1 MHITEQPVFS
11 LQIVR
16 KATGQAI
23 FDTGLPGLVFSEQF
37 IQLPVGS
44 LALPCP
50 GPAALQEPVRPG
62 RARAAHLQAQPGR
75 VEGVAAVR
83 QGQPAGR
90 GTHLQVQPVR
100 SPSKVGGG
108 GHARYTVVEDDGST
122 HGVLFINA
130 NAQEFETF
138 PLPGV
143 VYRTI
148 GGLLDL
154 LVFLGP
160 GPEDVVRQ
168 HTAAVGRFL
177 RPSDQDYPQ
186 VWSAAV
192 LGPRLPPL
200 QVIQWFHDDS

>member
-1 MHITEQPVFS
+1 MFS

-23 FDTGLPGLVFSEQF
+23 FDTGLPGLVFSQQF

-44 LALPCP
+44 RALPCP
-50 GPAALQEPVRPG
+50 GPAALQEPLRPG
-62 RARAAHLQAQPGR
+62 RARAAHLPARPGR

-122 HGVLFINA
+122 HGVLFINS

-148 GGLLDL
+148 GDL
-154 LVFLGP
+154 VAPWPRWPAGPAGVP
-160 GPEDVVRQ
+160 GPRPRGRGE
-168 HTAAVGRFL
+168 AAHRRRGQVPQAI
-177 RPSDQDYPQ
+177 RPGL
-186 VWSAAV
+186 SAG
-192 LGPRLPPL
+192 LECRRTGPSASTSAGNPMVP
-200 QVIQWFHDDS
+200 